1 MSDDILCFGE
11 ILWDALPDGLFLGGA
26 PFNVACHLHAL
37 GEPVAFVSRV
47 GDDTLGDEAT
57 RRLTARGLKAD
68 LLQIDDSLPTG
79 FVRVDFDATGEPDYE
94 IVEPAAWDAITLS
107 DPLWQRGRHA
117 RALVYGS
124 LAQRTGTTRQTLH
137 RLWELDVVCVYD
149 VNLRSPYD
157 DRAVVEPSLRAADIV
172 KLNDA
177 ELRRLRD
184 WFGLPDGPEAA
195 MAALGDTFDCS
206 SVCVT
211 WGGDGARLWRE
222 GAHTHHPGHPADVAD
237 TVGAGDAFLAALLC
251 GGLQG
256 REAADM
262 LDLANRLGAYV
273 ASHSGAFPDYDV
285 DGLDDLAQLP
295 VGASTPDP

>member
-79 FVRVDFDATGEPDYE
+79 FVRVDFDATGEPDY
-94 IVEPAAWDAITLS
+94 
-107 DPLWQRGRHA
+107 
-117 RALVYGS
+117 GS
-124 LAQRTGTTRQTLH
+124 LAQRMGTTRQTLH

-273 ASHSGAFPDYDV
+273 ASHSGAFPDYAV